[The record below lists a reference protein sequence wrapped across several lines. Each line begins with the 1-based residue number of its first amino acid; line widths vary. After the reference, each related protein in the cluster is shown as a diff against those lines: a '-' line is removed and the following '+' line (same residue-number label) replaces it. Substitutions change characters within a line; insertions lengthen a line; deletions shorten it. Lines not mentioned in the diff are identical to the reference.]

1 MSGRGRQADCG
12 GNPGM
17 MRALGKRAMNRR
29 CVGIGM
35 DCSYCPPSAAV
46 WTQKGRIY
54 ITYRRTDRTTKDSL
68 AQQVWVRE
76 RRESTTE
83 PIFRAFCAAYIIDI
97 PILLSIAF
105 GCIGEMC
112 GSSEAIFVGQ
122 FTRTIRLRE
131 RARVSDGRHCRED
144 GSYSPD
150 KEHLM
155 PGFL

>member
-1 MSGRGRQADCG
+1 MELAEREGQADCG

-46 WTQKGRIY
+46 RTQKGRIY

-83 PIFRAFCAAYIIDI
+83 PIFRALCAAS
-97 PILLSIAF
+97 L
-105 GCIGEMC
+105 
-112 GSSEAIFVGQ
+112 IFP
-122 FTRTIRLRE
+122 
-131 RARVSDGRHCRED
+131 
-144 GSYSPD
+144 SYSASLSGAPV
-150 KEHLM
+150 KCVEAARR
-155 PGFL
+155 FLWGNSQGPSA

>member
-1 MSGRGRQADCG
+1 MELAEREGQAGRLRREPGNDEGSGETRNEPPLRGDRNG
-12 GNPGM
+12 
-17 MRALGKRAMNRR
+17 LLLL
-29 CVGIGM
+29 
-35 DCSYCPPSAAV
+35 PPSAAV

-83 PIFRAFCAAYIIDI
+83 PIFRALCAAYIIDI

-105 GCIGEMC
+105 GCIGEMN

-131 RARVSDGRHCRED
+131 SE
-144 GSYSPD
+144 S
-150 KEHLM
+150 E
-155 PGFL
+155 